1 MSQFNINRL
10 LPKIIKIASFVV
22 IIWVIFLLGR
32 SIWQNWLL
40 RQSIEKLNEQIV
52 TLEKEKKG
60 LNNLIIYY
68 QSDTFKELEARKK
81 LGLKK
86 PGEKVVILPSPDDSS
101 SSNFLEEVKEEQK
114 AINSD
119 EEGINDPNWILW
131 WQYLTK

>member
-86 PGEKVVILPSPDDSS
+86 PGEKVVILPSSDDPS
-101 SSNFLEEVKEEQK
+101 SSNFLEEVKKEQK